1 MTSQGSAY
9 GRFRKALDRGNTLQ
23 AMSAASELDHVGL
36 SDALELVLLLARE
49 GDERRFHRG
58 ALRWHGRYCRDI
70 PDIDSA
76 EAQAV
81 LALLTMLR
89 GPRSEQAACALGQL
103 LDRRD
108 HLSAAEMLLRSANR
122 SPRN

>member
-1 MTSQGSAY
+1 
-9 GRFRKALDRGNTLQ
+9 
-23 AMSAASELDHVGL
+23 MSAATELDHVGL
-36 SDALELVLLLARE
+36 ADALQLVLLLARGSE
-49 GDERRFHRG
+49 KKKFER
-58 ALRWHGRYCRDI
+58 AVLRWHGRYCRDT
-70 PDIDSA
+70 PDVDPA

-108 HLSAAEMLLRSANR
+108 HLSAAEVLLRSVDH